1 MMTDTGPGGRP
12 LEIWAGVECTV
23 NRVGDSYFDQLEF
36 SGHSVRIGDLTRL
49 AELGV
54 RTIRYPVLWERVV
67 KESNHYDW
75 SWSDQRLSRL
85 RELGI
90 TPIVGLLHHGSGPRH
105 TNLLDPQFPEKFK
118 DFAVAV
124 ARRYPWVEHYTPI
137 NEPLTTAR
145 FSCLYGHWYPHERDP
160 KKFATALLSQ
170 CRAIVIAMKAIRNVN
185 SRARLIQTEDLGKIF
200 STQSLA
206 YQADFE
212 NERRWLTFDLLC
224 GRVMPKTPMWEH
236 FIWHGIEEKQLS
248 YFLDNPLPPDVLG
261 INYYITSE
269 RFLDERLTR
278 YPVETHGG
286 NDRHYYADVEAVRVC
301 SEGVSGP
308 KSILKET
315 WDRYRLPLAVTEA
328 HLGCS
333 REEQLRWFDEVWNSA
348 AQVLEAGVDVRAVTA
363 WSSFGSFNWNN
374 LLTSDEGSYEPGLF
388 DLRAP
393 SPRPTA
399 LSQMVRA
406 LATGSDFHHP
416 ALDSVGWWHRL
427 DRFTYPPVTP
437 RASLVATSLR
447 HLTVR
452 SPGNRS
458 LLITGGTGTLGRAFA
473 IICEKRGIDYNLV
486 SRADLDIADAAALAN
501 AIDFYKPWGI
511 VNAAGY
517 VRVDDAEGETN
528 KCRRDN
534 VDGPFNFADE
544 CARRNLPLVT
554 FSSDLVFD
562 GLKGSAYVESDPTSP
577 LNVYG
582 RSKAEAETLVL
593 KVHPGALVIR
603 TSCFFGPWDQFCF
616 PYSVLKTLAA
626 GRVFRAATDQFIT
639 PTYVPDLVN
648 ATLDLLMDGEI
659 GIWHL
664 ANVGSLTWEE
674 FALEIAQL
682 AGSANHL
689 VHGVPSSALGLR
701 AVRPAYSALASERA
715 QIMPTLEQAL
725 DRYFHDTRREYATRN
740 LISSKR

>member
-1 MMTDTGPGGRP
+1 MMTARGPVSRP
-12 LEIWAGVECTV
+12 LEMWAGVECTV
-23 NRVGDSYFDQLEF
+23 NRVGDSYFDQLEL
-36 SGHSVRIGDLTRL
+36 SGHSVRISDLTRL

-67 KESNHYDW
+67 GEGNHYDW
-75 SWSDQRLSRL
+75 TWSDQRLSRL

-90 TPIVGLLHHGSGPRH
+90 TPIVGLLHHGSGPRD
-105 TNLLDPQFPEKFK
+105 TNLLDPRFPEKFK

-145 FSCLYGHWYPHERDP
+145 FSCLYGHWYPHKRDP
-160 KKFATALLSQ
+160 KDFATALLNQ
-170 CRAIVIAMKAIRNVN
+170 CRAIVIAMRAIREVN
-185 SRARLIQTEDLGKIF
+185 PRAQLIQTEDLGKIF

-206 YQADFE
+206 YQAGFE

-224 GRVMPKTPMWEH
+224 GRVKPKTSMWKYLV
-236 FIWHGIEEKQLS
+236 WLGIEEKQLR
-248 YFLDNPLPPDVLG
+248 YFLANPLPPEVLG

-269 RFLDERLTR
+269 RFLDERLIR

-286 NDRHYYADVEAVRVC
+286 NGRHYYADVEAVRVC
-301 SEGVSGP
+301 SQGMSGP
-308 KSILKET
+308 KSILRET
-315 WDRYRLPLAVTEA
+315 WDRYKLPLAVTEA

-333 REEQLRWFDEVWNSA
+333 REEQLRWVDEVWDSA
-348 AQVLEAGVDVRAVTA
+348 AQALEAGVDVRAVTA
-363 WSSFGSFNWNN
+363 WSAFGSFNWNN
-374 LLTSDEGSYEPGLF
+374 LLTSDQGSYEPGLF

-393 SPRPTA
+393 APRPTA
-399 LSQMVRA
+399 LSQMVSA
-406 LATGSDFHHP
+406 LATGVEFKHP

-437 RASLVATSLR
+437 RASSVATSLR
-447 HLTVR
+447 HLTAR
-452 SPGNRS
+452 SSENRS
-458 LLITGGTGTLGRAFA
+458 LLITGGAGTLGRAFA
-473 IICEKRGIDYNLV
+473 IICEKRGIDYNLL
-486 SRADLDIADAAALAN
+486 SRPDLDIADPAAVTN
-501 AIDFYKPWGI
+501 AINFYKPWGI
-511 VNAAGY
+511 VNAAGF
-517 VRVDDAEGETN
+517 VRVDDAESEID

-534 VDGPFNFADE
+534 IDGPANLAYE
-544 CARRNLPLVT
+544 CAKRNLPLVT

-562 GLKGSAYVESDPTSP
+562 GLKRSAYVESNPTSP

-582 RSKAEAETLVL
+582 QSKAEAESLVL
-593 KVHPGALVIR
+593 KAHPAALVIR

-626 GRVFRAATDQFIT
+626 GRVFRAATDQFIS

-648 ATLDLLMDGEI
+648 ATLDLLMDGET

-664 ANVGSLTWEE
+664 ANLGSLTWEE
-674 FALEIAQL
+674 FALEIAQR
-682 AGSANHL
+682 AGSAHHL
-689 VHGVPSSALGLR
+689 VHGLPASALGLP
-701 AVRPAYSALASERA
+701 AARPAYSALASERA
-715 QIMPTLEQAL
+715 QIMPTLEHAL
-725 DRYFHDTRREYATRN
+725 DHYFHDTRREYATRN

>member
-1 MMTDTGPGGRP
+1 MMTATVPVGRP
-12 LEIWAGVECTV
+12 LEMWAGVECTV
-23 NRVGDSYFDQLEF
+23 NRVGDSYFDQLEL

-49 AELGV
+49 VELGV

-67 KESNHYDW
+67 DEANNYDW

-85 RELGI
+85 QELGI

-105 TNLLDPQFPEKFK
+105 TNLLDSQFPEKFK
-118 DFAVAV
+118 EFAVAV

-145 FSCLYGHWYPHERDP
+145 FSCLYGHWYPHKRDP
-160 KKFATALLSQ
+160 KEFATALLNQ
-170 CRAIVIAMKAIRNVN
+170 CRAIVIAMRAIREVN
-185 SRARLIQTEDLGKIF
+185 SRAQLIQTEDLGRIF
-200 STQSLA
+200 STQTLA

-224 GRVMPKTPMWEH
+224 GRVKPKTPMWKH
-236 FIWHGIEEKQLS
+236 FIWLGIEAKQLS

-261 INYYITSE
+261 INYYMTSE
-269 RFLDERLTR
+269 RFLDERITR

-286 NDRHYYADVEAVRVC
+286 NDRHHYADVEAVRVC
-301 SEGVSGP
+301 SQGMSGP

-315 WDRYRLPLAVTEA
+315 WDRYRLPMAVTEA

-333 REEQLRWFDEVWNSA
+333 REEQLRWLDEIWSSSA
-348 AQVLEAGVDVRAVTA
+348 QALEAGVDVRAVTA
-363 WSSFGSFNWNN
+363 WSAFGSFNWNN
-374 LLTSDEGSYEPGLF
+374 LLTRDEGSYEPGLF

-393 SPRPTA
+393 APRPTG
-399 LSQMVRA
+399 LSQMVRS
-406 LATGSDFHHP
+406 LATGSDFNHP
-416 ALDSVGWWHRL
+416 ALDTVGWWHRL
-427 DRFTYPPVTP
+427 DRFSYPPVTP
-437 RASLVATSLR
+437 RASSVPTSLR
-447 HLTVR
+447 HLTAR
-452 SPGNRS
+452 SLENRS
-458 LLITGGTGTLGRAFA
+458 LLITGGAGTLGRAFA
-473 IICEKRGIDYNLV
+473 IICEKRGIDYNLLT
-486 SRADLDIADAAALAN
+486 RADLDIADPAAVAN
-501 AIDFYKPWGI
+501 AIDSYEPWGI

-517 VRVDDAEGETN
+517 VRVDDAEGETG

-534 VDGPFNFADE
+534 VDGPSNLAYE
-544 CARRNLPLVT
+544 CARHDLPLVT

-562 GLKGSAYVESDPTSP
+562 GLKRSAYVESDRTSP

-582 RSKAEAETLVL
+582 HSKAEAETVVL
-593 KVHPGALVIR
+593 KAHPAALVIR

-626 GRVFRAATDQFIT
+626 GRVFRAATDQVIS

-648 ATLDLLMDGEI
+648 ATLDLLMDGET

-664 ANVGSLTWEE
+664 ANSGSLTWED
-674 FALEIAQL
+674 FALEIAQR

-689 VHGVPSSALGLR
+689 VHGVPSSALGFP
-701 AVRPAYSALASERA
+701 AARPAYSTLASERA
-715 QIMPTLEQAL
+715 HLMPTLEHAL
-725 DRYFHDTRREYATRN
+725 DNYFHDTRRENETRN